1 MDFRIVSSLRMLSTY
16 RALAAEREAQGVP
29 PLPMTAEQT
38 SALTELLQDP
48 PAEEETTLRE
58 LLVDRIPPGVDE
70 GDDF

>member
-48 PAEEETTLRE
+48 PAGEETTLR
-58 LLVDRIPPGVDE
+58 
-70 GDDF
+70 